1 MIVFAGICKGKLKI
15 VARQKKFYSHFFVAH
30 EARYDFEFSLANAS
44 QINRNAPKARYEC
57 APRY

>member
-1 MIVFAGICKGKLKI
+1 MIVFAGIYKGKLKI
-15 VARQKKFYSHFFVAH
+15 VTCFKKFYGLFFVAH

-44 QINRNAPKARYEC
+44 QINRNTPKARYEC